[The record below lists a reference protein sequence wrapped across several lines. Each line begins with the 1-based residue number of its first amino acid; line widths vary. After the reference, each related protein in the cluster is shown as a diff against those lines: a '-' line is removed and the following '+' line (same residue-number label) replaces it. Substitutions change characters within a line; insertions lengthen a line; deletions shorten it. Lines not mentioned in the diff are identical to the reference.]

1 MLWVEVKSQARLL
14 LIAKALK
21 QLEPQKNVASMG
33 EKNVKGRKRHIVTDS
48 QGHLLYLLV
57 HRANIHDT
65 IAGKEVLKAAT
76 EKYPSIAGIS
86 ADAGYRKTTENFV
99 TNELKKTISIS
110 ERISGGW
117 MVLARRWI
125 VERTF
130 AWFNLYRRLAKDY
143 QMTTRSAEALAMIAH
158 SALLLKRLA

>member
-1 MLWVEVKSQARLL
+1 MLY
-14 LIAKALK
+14 I
-21 QLEPQKNVASMG
+21 
-33 EKNVKGRKRHIVTDS
+33 
-48 QGHLLYLLV
+48 LV

-65 IAGKEVLKAAT
+65 IADREVLKAAR

-99 TNELKKTISIS
+99 IDQLRKTISIA
-110 ERISGGW
+110 ERISSGW
-117 MVLARRWI
+117 IVLARRWI

-143 QMTTRSAEALAMIAH
+143 EMTTRSAEALAMIAH